1 MSRIT
6 KLLLV
11 FGIFSWSVSKGQE
24 MSAINPANAQ
34 NSSANPTEARK
45 ENTEPKLSA
54 FRTAEGVNLQ
64 WNALEPDKKIR
75 YLIESGID
83 GENFVGNG
91 ILEGGKQRQLSFIDK
106 VSGASGRYYRVRT
119 EKDGQTISLSEPCF
133 VVGVEEKPF
142 SMYPNPTN
150 GELFTDL
157 FNDFKGQSMRVIV
170 KDMEGNIQVSKQVP
184 IEDKLSKIKILT
196 GRDGLK
202 PGQYQVS
209 MAFKNRTFSET
220 ITVK

>member
-1 MSRIT
+1 MSEA
-6 KLLLV
+6 
-11 FGIFSWSVSKGQE
+11 QE
-24 MSAINPANAQ
+24 ISSLYPTNAQ
-34 NSSANPTEARK
+34 NGSANPTENRK
-45 ENTEPKLSA
+45 ENAEPKLSA
-54 FRTAEGVNLQ
+54 FRTVEGVNLQ
-64 WNALEPDKKIR
+64 WNALEPDKKIK

-83 GENFVGNG
+83 GENFIGTS
-91 ILEGGKQRQLSFIDK
+91 ILEGGKQRQISFVDK
-106 VSGASGRYYRVRT
+106 VSGNTGRYYRIRT

-133 VVGVEEKPF
+133 VSGVDEKPF

-157 FNDFKGQSMRVIV
+157 FIDFKGQSMRVIV
-170 KDMEGNIQVSKQVP
+170 KDTEGNIQVSKQVP

-202 PGQYQVS
+202 PGQYLVS

>member
-1 MSRIT
+1 MTGNT

-11 FGIFSWSVSKGQE
+11 FGLFSWSMSEAQE
-24 MSAINPANAQ
+24 ISSLYPTNTQ
-34 NSSANPTEARK
+34 NGSANPTENRK
-45 ENTEPKLSA
+45 ENAEPKLSA
-54 FRTAEGVNLQ
+54 FRTVEGVNLQ
-64 WNALEPDKKIR
+64 WNALEPDKKIK

-83 GENFVGNG
+83 GEHFVGNG
-91 ILEGGKQRQLSFIDK
+91 ILEGGKQRQISFVDK
-106 VSGASGRYYRVRT
+106 VSGNSGRYYRIRT
-119 EKDGQTISLSEPCF
+119 EKDGQTISLSETCF
-133 VVGVEEKPF
+133 VSGVDEKPF

-157 FNDFKGQSMRVIV
+157 FIDFKGQSMRVIV
-170 KDMEGNIQVSKQVP
+170 KDTEGNIHVSKQVP